1 MKQPTMPI
9 LFLTEGGTAPM
20 ADIRASSLQNAI
32 RFAKKWNLL
41 GIVSA
46 AQALVKTPRLAQ
58 VVKLSGLV
66 CVTYGVENNDPEL
79 AKIQMR
85 AGVDAVIVDSV
96 LAVREGLREHNDS
109 RKEFEDS
116 GSE

>member
-1 MKQPTMPI
+1 MP
-9 LFLTEGGTAPM
+9 LGLPKSGTC
-20 ADIRASSLQNAI
+20 LE
-32 RFAKKWNLL
+32 L
-41 GIVSA
+41 VSA

-58 VVKLSGLV
+58 VVKSSGLV